1 MPVSPLSVPESVA
14 LQVPAKQLQVDGA
27 ATPGILTVTNHRMYW
42 TRRPSV
48 LSKRP
53 VQPSAAI
60 YWPELSAIVEHRIEK
75 HSLFIVQRRG
85 AVVRLRFWL
94 SEADGARL
102 RGQLTRLGFDTH
114 AWA

>member
-48 LSKRP
+48 LSKRAA
-53 VQPSAAI
+53 QPSVVI
-60 YWPELSAIVEHRIEK
+60 YWPERSAIVEHRIQK
-75 HSLFIVQRRG
+75 HSLFVARG
-85 AVVRLRFWL
+85 SSGMLRFWL
-94 SEADGARL
+94 SESDGARV
-102 RGQLTRLGFDTH
+102 RGQLTRHGFDTH
-114 AWA
+114 TWA